1 MSSSTTRLPHWLKRD
16 LPPLGESH
24 FVDTTLQKKG
34 IPTVCREAR
43 CPNRGECYSNGTA
56 TFLIMGEHCSRN
68 CGFCSISHQKPRPLD
83 KDEPTKVAEA
93 VQELNLDYVVLTM
106 VTRDDITDSGASH
119 ISATVK
125 KIKEYNPS
133 TQVEVLVPDFQGNMK
148 LVDQILS
155 SSIDLFNHNIEMPQ
169 RLYKQL
175 RGGGDYTRSL
185 DILSHAKK
193 GSTIHVKSGF
203 MVGLGES
210 QMERKEILDDLAS
223 RDIDIVTIGQYFRP
237 SKEQVQV
244 KEFVEPTL
252 FKELKEYGE
261 SLGISHIEAGA
272 FVRSSYNA
280 KKIIAQL

>member
-1 MSSSTTRLPHWLKRD
+1 MSSRVTRLPHWLKRD

-24 FVDTTLQKKG
+24 FVDMTLQKKG

-56 TFLIMGEHCSRN
+56 TFLIMGEQCSRN
-68 CGFCSISHQKPRPLD
+68 CGFCSISHQKPQPLD
-83 KDEPTKVAEA
+83 RDEPTKVAEA
-93 VQELNLDYVVLTM
+93 VQDLHLDYVVLTM
-106 VTRDDITDSGASH
+106 VTRDDIIDGGASH
-119 ISATVK
+119 ICATVE
-125 KIKEYNPS
+125 KIKEYNPA
-133 TQVEVLVPDFQGNMK
+133 TQIEVLVPDFQGNIEQI
-148 LVDQILS
+148 DQILS

-169 RLYKQL
+169 RLYKRL
-175 RGGGDYTRSL
+175 RGGADYTRSL

-193 GSTIHVKSGF
+193 SGTTPVKSGF
-203 MVGLGES
+203 MVGLGENLS
-210 QMERKEILDDLAS
+210 ERKEILDHLAS
-223 RDIDIVTIGQYFRP
+223 IDIDIVTIGQYFRP

-244 KEFVEPTL
+244 QEFVEPKL